1 MFAATIA
8 VTAVLAALLAY
19 AAIRK
24 LSHEPSVVAS
34 YARVGVPEER
44 LNLLAVILFAG
55 AAGALAGLVW
65 APLGVAAAVGLV
77 LYFALAVGAHVRF
90 HDLAHIGTPIVLL
103 LLAVVALVLRLLTA

>member
-55 AAGALAGLVW
+55 AAGVLVGLVW
-65 APLGVAAAVGLV
+65 PPLGVAAGIGLV

-90 HDLAHIGTPIVLL
+90 RDLAHIG
-103 LLAVVALVLRLLTA
+103 